1 MLVYPASKADVSPP
15 ITMQPKSR
23 AKKMEDGLISWG
35 RRRRRD
41 STQEVFVT
49 RGMVKRFAVASS
61 RKALRIVEPLVLGS
75 GVMGGFVAGDLECAI
90 LIVGW
95 VVLFVVLYRG

>member
-1 MLVYPASKADVSPP
+1 M
-15 ITMQPKSR
+15 
-23 AKKMEDGLISWG
+23 SWG
-35 RRRRRD
+35 RRRRRE

-75 GVMGGFVAGDLECAI
+75 GVMGGFVAGDLEFG
-90 LIVGW
+90 IVMDGW
-95 VVLFVVLYRG
+95 IRLEGFDVVR

>member
-1 MLVYPASKADVSPP
+1 M
-15 ITMQPKSR
+15 
-23 AKKMEDGLISWG
+23 SWG